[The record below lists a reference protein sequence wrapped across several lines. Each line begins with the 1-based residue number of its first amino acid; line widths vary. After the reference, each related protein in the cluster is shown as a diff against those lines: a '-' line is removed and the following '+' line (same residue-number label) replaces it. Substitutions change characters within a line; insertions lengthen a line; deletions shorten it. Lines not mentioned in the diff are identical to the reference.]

1 MMNELA
7 TTNGNTQLAIP
18 AEKIALL
25 KRTICKGATDDEL
38 QLFLHVANKTGLD
51 PFARQLHAVQR
62 WDGVQKRNVMSI
74 QTGIDGYR
82 LIASRTG
89 EYEGQE
95 GPHWCG
101 TDGQWKDVWISN
113 DNPVACRVGVYRK
126 GFRAP
131 LWAVALWESYKQTKK
146 DGGLTPLWSKMPE
159 LMLAKCAEALALR
172 KAFPAELSGVYTHE
186 EMQQA
191 SNGEVIEG
199 EITPESTTPEP
210 QPQAATKRQASA
222 TKAELKPRPKTR
234 FAIAVENAVKA
245 QHRGWQIS
253 DADTEII
260 RQQVFSA
267 GYKTQDAACKFASQ
281 ATYELIKDEND
292 LVKGVKIIIPQTQD
306 AQEAEQVA
314 ALG

>member
-1 MMNELA
+1 MNELA

-18 AEKIALL
+18 AEKIELL
-25 KRTICKGATDDEL
+25 KRTICKGATNDEL

-62 WDGVQKRNVMSI
+62 WDGNQKRNVMSI

-199 EITPESTTPEP
+199 EITPETTTTAAEP
-210 QPQAATKRQASA
+210 QQQPETKRPAAAPRLRARNTAELAMTNTCAAQNRGYQLSDREIDGMRKSFRDAGCATVAQAA
-222 TKAELKPRPKTR
+222 ELAAKGKYIIDKDDQDKP
-234 FAIAVENAVKA
+234 IAVRVE
-245 QHRGWQIS
+245 
-253 DADTEII
+253 
-260 RQQVFSA
+260 FPSA
-267 GYKTQDAACKFASQ
+267 
-281 ATYELIKDEND
+281 
-292 LVKGVKIIIPQTQD
+292 D